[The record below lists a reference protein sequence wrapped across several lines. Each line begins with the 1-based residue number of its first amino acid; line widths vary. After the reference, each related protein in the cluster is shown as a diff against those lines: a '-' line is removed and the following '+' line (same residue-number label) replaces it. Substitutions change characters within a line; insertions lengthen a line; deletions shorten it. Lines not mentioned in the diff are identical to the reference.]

1 MQKRIFVSLFFLA
14 LLILSS
20 GGCTRLVMPIAS
32 SMIPGFT
39 SAFFEEC
46 DLKLAEESLP
56 AELKLMEGLLKN
68 DPENQKILT
77 ALCMGFTGYAMLFVE
92 DDNPERA
99 SRLYL
104 RAKTYGLTA
113 MGIETAGSRQMLDR
127 IKKIPQGNIEVLFW
141 TTMAW
146 NAWVNLNL
154 DNPSAIGESTLAEA
168 CLKRVLEIEPDF
180 CYGAP
185 YVLMGTIL
193 AARPEMLGGNA
204 PKSKIYFEKALALSD
219 GKFLLAQYY
228 FARYYA
234 VRVQNKALFFKL
246 VKTVREAQ
254 PDELKEAC
262 LINQA
267 VKQKMEVLAGIADEL
282 FI

>member
-1 MQKRIFVSLFFLA
+1 M
-14 LLILSS
+14 
-20 GGCTRLVMPIAS
+20 MPIAS

-39 SAFFEEC
+39 GAFFEEC

-92 DDNPERA
+92 DENPERA
-99 SRLYL
+99 STFYL
-104 RAKTYGLTA
+104 RAKTYGLKA
-113 MGIETAGSRQMLDR
+113 MGIKKAGSRQMHDQ
-127 IKKIPQGNIEVLFW
+127 IKKIPSENIETLFW

-154 DNPSAIGESTLAEA
+154 DNPTAIGESTLAEA
-168 CLKRVLEIEPDF
+168 CLKRVLELEPDF
-180 CYGAP
+180 YYGAP
-185 YVLMGTIL
+185 YVLMGVIL
-193 AARPEMLGGNA
+193 AARPAMLGGNA
-204 PKSKIYFEKALALSD
+204 PKAKTYFGKAIRLSD

-234 VRVQNKALFFKL
+234 VRVQDKALFLSL
-246 VKTVREAQ
+246 VKAVSEAQ
-254 PDELKEAC
+254 SDDLKEAC

-267 VKQKMEVLAGIADEL
+267 VKQKMETLAETADEL
-282 FI
+282 FL

>member
-1 MQKRIFVSLFFLA
+1 MKHLRFSLFFLA

-68 DPENQKILT
+68 DPCNPKILT

-92 DDNPERA
+92 EENPERA
-99 SRLYL
+99 SSLYL
-104 RAKTYGLTA
+104 RAKTYGLKA
-113 MGIETAGSRQMLDR
+113 MRIETASSRQLLDK
-127 IKKIPQGNIEVLFW
+127 IKKISRENIEMLFW

-154 DNPSAIGESTLAEA
+154 DKPAAIGESTLAEA
-168 CLKRVLEIEPDF
+168 CLKRVLEVEPDYY
-180 CYGAP
+180 YGAP
-185 YVLMGTIL
+185 YVLMGAIL
-193 AARPEMLGGNA
+193 AARPKMLGGNA
-204 PKSKIYFEKALALSD
+204 PEAKLYFEKAIVLSD
-219 GKFLLAQYY
+219 GKFLLTQYY

-234 VRVQNKALFFKL
+234 VRVQDKKLFLTLAKAVAKA
-246 VKTVREAQ
+246 E
-254 PDELKEAC
+254 PGDLKEAC

-267 VKQKMEVLAGIADEL
+267 VKRKMAALAEMTDEL

>member
-1 MQKRIFVSLFFLA
+1 MKHLRFSSFFLA
-14 LLILSS
+14 LLLLSS

-46 DLKLAEESLP
+46 DLKLAEASLP

-68 DPENQKILT
+68 DPENQQILT
-77 ALCMGFTGYAMLFVE
+77 SLCMGFTGYAMLFVE
-92 DDNPERA
+92 EENPERA

-104 RAKTYGLTA
+104 RAKTYGLKA
-113 MGIETAGSRQMLDR
+113 MGIETAGSRQILSQ
-127 IKKIPQGNIEVLFW
+127 IKKISRESIEMLFW

-154 DNPSAIGESTLAEA
+154 DKPAAIGESTLAEA

-180 CYGAP
+180 YYGAP
-185 YVLMGTIL
+185 YVLMGSIL
-193 AARPEMLGGNA
+193 AARPKMLGGNA
-204 PKSKIYFEKALALSD
+204 PEAKSYFEKAITLSD

-228 FARYYA
+228 FARYYS
-234 VRVQNKALFFKL
+234 VRVQDKALFLNL
-246 VKTVREAQ
+246 VEAVAEAQ
-254 PDELKEAC
+254 PDDLKEAC

-267 VKQKMEVLAGIADEL
+267 VKQKMEALAEMADEL
-282 FI
+282 FL

>member
-1 MQKRIFVSLFFLA
+1 MKKIYFALFLLV

-39 SAFFEEC
+39 GAFFEEC
-46 DLKLAEESLP
+46 DLKLARESLP

-92 DDNPERA
+92 DEDPERA
-99 SRLYL
+99 SSLY
-104 RAKTYGLTA
+104 RRGKAYGLKA
-113 MGIETAGSRQMLDR
+113 MGIEKAGSRQMLDQ
-127 IKKIPQGNIEVLFW
+127 IKKVPREDMEMLFW

-154 DNPSAIGESTLAEA
+154 DNPTAIGESTLAEA
-168 CLKRVLEIEPDF
+168 CLKRVLKIEPDF
-180 CYGAP
+180 YYGAP

-193 AARPEMLGGNA
+193 AARPQMLGGNA
-204 PKSKIYFEKALALSD
+204 PKSKTYFEKAIGLSD

-234 VRVQNKALFFKL
+234 VRVQDKALFLSL
-246 VKTVREAQ
+246 VKAVSEAQ
-254 PDELKEAC
+254 SDDLKEAC

-267 VKQKMEVLAGIADEL
+267 VKQKMAALAEMADEL
-282 FI
+282 FL

>member
-1 MQKRIFVSLFFLA
+1 MKRFFL
-14 LLILSS
+14 LSILVVVPGFLA
-20 GGCTRLVMPIAS
+20 GGCTRMVMPIAS

-39 SAFFEEC
+39 NAFFEEC

-56 AELKLMEGLLKN
+56 AELKMMEGLLKN
-68 DPENQKILT
+68 DPGNQKILT

-92 DDNPERA
+92 DEDPERA

-113 MGIETAGSRQMLDR
+113 MGIQKAGSRQMHDQ
-127 IKKIPQGNIEVLFW
+127 IKKIPRENIEMLFW
-141 TTMAW
+141 TTMSW

-154 DNPSAIGESTLAEA
+154 DNPTAIGESTLAEA

-180 CYGAP
+180 YYGAP
-185 YVLMGTIL
+185 YVLMGVIL
-193 AARPEMLGGNA
+193 AARPAMLGGNA
-204 PKSKIYFEKALALSD
+204 PKAKAYFEKAIRLSD

-234 VRVQNKALFFKL
+234 VRVQNKALFFSL
-246 VKTVREAQ
+246 VKAVKEAQ
-254 PDELKEAC
+254 PDDLKEAC

-267 VKQKMEVLAGIADEL
+267 VKQKMETLAEMAEEL
-282 FI
+282 FL

>member
-1 MQKRIFVSLFFLA
+1 MKKIYFALFFLVLPM
-14 LLILSS
+14 LLT
-20 GGCTRLVMPIAS
+20 GGCTRMVMPIAA

-39 SAFFEEC
+39 NAFFEEC

-56 AELKLMEGLLKN
+56 AELKMMEGLLKN

-92 DDNPERA
+92 DENPERA

-104 RAKTYGLTA
+104 RAKTYGLKA
-113 MGIETAGSRQMLDR
+113 MGIEHTGSRQMLGR
-127 IKKIPQGNIEVLFW
+127 IKKIPRGNMEMLFW
-141 TTMAW
+141 TAMAW

-154 DNPSAIGESTLAEA
+154 DKPSAIGESTLAEA

-180 CYGAP
+180 YYGTP

-204 PKSKIYFEKALALSD
+204 PKAKTCFEKAITLSD

-234 VRVQNKALFFKL
+234 VRVQDKALFFKL
-246 VKTVREAQ
+246 VKAVAEAQ
-254 PDELKEAC
+254 PDDLKEAC
-262 LINQA
+262 LINRA
-267 VKQKMEVLAGIADEL
+267 VKKKMEALAEMVDEL
-282 FI
+282 FL

>member
-1 MQKRIFVSLFFLA
+1 MKKFYFALFFLA

-46 DLKLAEESLP
+46 DLRLAEESLP

-77 ALCMGFTGYAMLFVE
+77 SLCMGFTGYAMLFVE
-92 DDNPERA
+92 EENPERA
-99 SRLYL
+99 SRFYL
-104 RAKTYGLTA
+104 RAKTYGLKA
-113 MGIETAGSRQMLDR
+113 MGIENTSSRQLLDQ
-127 IKKIPQGNIEVLFW
+127 IKKIPRHNIEMLFW

-154 DNPSAIGESTLAEA
+154 DKPAAIGESTLAEA

-180 CYGAP
+180 YYGAP
-185 YVLMGTIL
+185 YVLMGAIL
-193 AARPEMLGGNA
+193 AARPKMLGGNA
-204 PKSKIYFEKALALSD
+204 PEAKSYFEKAIVLSD
-219 GKFLLAQYY
+219 GKFLLTQYY
-228 FARYYA
+228 FARFYA
-234 VRVQNKALFFKL
+234 VRVQDKKLFLALAKE
-246 VKTVREAQ
+246 VAEAE
-254 PDELKEAC
+254 PGDLKEAC

-267 VKQKMEVLAGIADEL
+267 VKRKMAALAEMADEL
-282 FI
+282 FL